1 MELVTATR
9 FLGILVI
16 FLDLQYYYFLPLSY
30 FFLIFLQTFMA
41 GGVAHLAL
49 GPLCSFCAFDSGC
62 QRSLTASW
70 AGAINQFQSQSS
82 YPYHYYKSMTRSTAI
97 TLAVA
102 ALALSDLA
110 RPSCAFAPTSVAIA
124 NKYSRSSSSL
134 SMVFGF
140 GSSQTRSGGDKR
152 KRQHNPQ
159 VPTLSARGSVVS
171 SSLTDSEATSASIQ
185 PRSKIDTS
193 NFGAS
198 SVDTVRDAIRNDVY
212 QKSLHRLLCNGEEEC
227 IF

>member
-1 MELVTATR
+1 
-9 FLGILVI
+9 
-16 FLDLQYYYFLPLSY
+16 
-30 FFLIFLQTFMA
+30 MA
-41 GGVAHLAL
+41 
-49 GPLCSFCAFDSGC
+49 GPLCSFVLVILDVKD
-62 QRSLTASW
+62 RSKAELMP
-70 AGAINQFQSQSS
+70 INQFHHKAHI
-82 YPYHYYKSMTRSTAI
+82 PNNCKSMSRSTAF

-110 RPSCAFAPTSVAIA
+110 RPSCSFAPTTSVTIA
-124 NKYSRSSSSL
+124 NKYSRSSSL

-152 KRQHNPQ
+152 KRQRNPQ
-159 VPTLSARGSVVS
+159 TPTLSARGSVVS

-198 SVDTVRDAIRNDVY
+198 SVGGDDTVRDAIRNDVY
-212 QKSLHRLLCNGEEEC
+212 QHSLHRLLCDGEEEC

>member
-1 MELVTATR
+1 
-9 FLGILVI
+9 
-16 FLDLQYYYFLPLSY
+16 
-30 FFLIFLQTFMA
+30 MA
-41 GGVAHLAL
+41 
-49 GPLCSFCAFDSGC
+49 GPLCSLCACDSRDVKD
-62 QRSLTASW
+62 RSKAELMP
-70 AGAINQFQSQSS
+70 IISS
-82 YPYHYYKSMTRSTAI
+82 NHKAHIHNNCKSMSRSTAF

-110 RPSCAFAPTSVAIA
+110 RPSCAFAPTTSVTIA
-124 NKYSRSSSSL
+124 NKYDSRSSSL

-140 GSSQTRSGGDKR
+140 GSSQTRSGADKR
-152 KRQHNPQ
+152 KRQRNPQ
-159 VPTLSARGSVVS
+159 TPTLSARGSVVS

-198 SVDTVRDAIRNDVY
+198 SVGGDDTVRDAIRNDVY
-212 QKSLHRLLCNGEEEC
+212 QHSLHRLLCDGEEEC

>member
-1 MELVTATR
+1 MSGAV
-9 FLGILVI
+9 V
-16 FLDLQYYYFLPLSY
+16 Q
-30 FFLIFLQTFMA
+30 
-41 GGVAHLAL
+41 
-49 GPLCSFCAFDSGC
+49 FCACDSIRDVKD
-62 QRSLTASW
+62 RSSPEAVEMP
-70 AGAINQFQSQSS
+70 INQFQPQST
-82 YPYHYYKSMTRSTAI
+82 YPQHCKSMSRSTATT
-97 TLAVA
+97 TLVVA

-110 RPSCAFAPTSVAIA
+110 HPSCAFAPTTSVTIA
-124 NKYSRSSSSL
+124 NKYSRSSSL

-140 GSSQTRSGGDKR
+140 GSSQTRSGRDKR
-152 KRQHNPQ
+152 KRQRNPQ
-159 VPTLSARGSVVS
+159 TPALSARGSVVS

-212 QKSLHRLLCNGEEEC
+212 QKSLHRLLCDGEEEC

>member
-1 MELVTATR
+1 
-9 FLGILVI
+9 
-16 FLDLQYYYFLPLSY
+16 
-30 FFLIFLQTFMA
+30 MA
-41 GGVAHLAL
+41 P
-49 GPLCSFCAFDSGC
+49 GPLCSFCDCDSGMSKIA
-62 QRSLTASW
+62 QKELMP
-70 AGAINQFQSQSS
+70 INQF
-82 YPYHYYKSMTRSTAI
+82 HHKAHIHNNCKSMSRSTAF

-110 RPSCAFAPTSVAIA
+110 RPSCAFAPTTSVTIA
-124 NKYSRSSSSL
+124 NKYSRSSSL

-152 KRQHNPQ
+152 KRQRNPQ
-159 VPTLSARGSVVS
+159 TPTLSARGSVVS
-171 SSLTDSEATSASIQ
+171 SSSLTDTSASIQ

-198 SVDTVRDAIRNDVY
+198 SVGGDDTVRDAIRNDVY
-212 QKSLHRLLCNGEEEC
+212 QHSLHRLLCDGEEEC